1 MDLQESQPPSQ
12 NHIVPSKRKQTKA
25 ARTAEF
31 KKKKNAQKHGAERD
45 PVRDAAR
52 EVVNKKIATG
62 IKKRFGLPE
71 DCTVFRVPQFGQ
83 GDKRRD
89 RVVTFGT
96 VVLVNLSGNKLICVA
111 RFNVEVMCIFF
122 LFTHI

>member
-1 MDLQESQPPSQ
+1 MDLQESTHPSQ
-12 NHIVPSKRKQTKA
+12 NQILPSKQKKPKA

-31 KKKKNAQKHGAERD
+31 KKKKNAQKHASQRD

-52 EVVNKKIATG
+52 EVVNKRIATG
-62 IKKRFGLPE
+62 IKKRFGLPD

-83 GDKRRD
+83 RDRRKD

-111 RFNVEVMCIFF
+111 RFNIEVMCIFF
-122 LFTHI
+122 LFTHR